1 VLNALDQLDHKQAAL
16 EMTGFTVD
24 PHQLL
29 GLEVNPRAAAIAE
42 LVLWIGYLQ
51 WHFRTRG
58 RVTPPEPI
66 IKNFHNV
73 ECRDAVLAWDRT
85 EPVLDD
91 KSSTVTRWDGRTM
104 KKHPVTGEEVPDET
118 ARIPVVKYIN
128 PRPTIWPEADFIVGN
143 PPFVGDKV
151 MRGTLGDG
159 YVDALRLTYPSVPE
173 SSDFVLYWWHKAAEL
188 VRSGTA
194 KRFGLITTNSLR
206 QTFSRRIVA
215 AHLSAEPPLTLEFAI
230 PDHPWVDSADGAAV
244 RIAMTV
250 GSRISGLGTLMEVVS
265 EQKAANGMRDVV
277 LTTKHGLILP
287 NLSTGAKTAATEA
300 LLANSGLSSVGI
312 ALHAE
317 GLALSPD
324 EAKHLLNAC
333 ESEHLSSPERFIRP
347 ILNGRDVTQ
356 TPRGNYV
363 IDLFGV
369 TENALRDLGPIYQ
382 WVLTRVK
389 PAREVN
395 KRAGYREQWWL
406 PGEPRP
412 EMRRAVKDIRRFIV
426 TAMVAKHRVF
436 QFFPVGYV
444 PDQKLV
450 VIASDDSFVLG
461 VLSSSIHL
469 VWALVAGSRIGVG
482 NDPTY
487 SHSTCFAKFPFPTAT
502 GEQQTRIRDFAERL
516 DAHRKRQQ
524 AQHPNL
530 TLTDMY
536 NVLEKLRTGTALT
549 AKEQVT
555 HEEGLVSVLRQLHD
569 DLNAAVAAAY
579 DLPVTASDEEILTFL
594 CKMNAERIAEERS
607 GLIRWLRP
615 TFQHPTSTTTQTTL
629 DTEEVKKTV
638 TPIKTKSDGKL
649 PWPKTLAEQAQAVR
663 AALTAAAGP
672 VDVTTLAKNFKGTKI
687 DRLEDILETLVS
699 LGQARAL
706 PDDRYVAL

>member
-1 VLNALDQLDHKQAAL
+1 
-16 EMTGFTVD
+16 
-24 PHQLL
+24 
-29 GLEVNPRAAAIAE
+29 
-42 LVLWIGYLQ
+42 
-51 WHFRTRG
+51 
-58 RVTPPEPI
+58 
-66 IKNFHNV
+66 
-73 ECRDAVLAWDRT
+73 
-85 EPVLDD
+85 
-91 KSSTVTRWDGRTM
+91 
-104 KKHPVTGEEVPDET
+104 
-118 ARIPVVKYIN
+118 
-128 PRPTIWPEADFIVGN
+128 
-143 PPFVGDKV
+143 
-151 MRGTLGDG
+151 
-159 YVDALRLTYPSVPE
+159 
-173 SSDFVLYWWHKAAEL
+173 
-188 VRSGTA
+188 
-194 KRFGLITTNSLR
+194 
-206 QTFSRRIVA
+206 
-215 AHLSAEPPLTLEFAI
+215 
-230 PDHPWVDSADGAAV
+230 
-244 RIAMTV
+244 
-250 GSRISGLGTLMEVVS
+250 MEVVS

-287 NLSTGAKTAATEA
+287 NLSTGANTAATEA

-324 EAKHLLNAC
+324 EAKQLLDAC

-363 IDLFGV
+363 IDLFGI

-389 PAREVN
+389 PARAVN
-395 KRAGYREQWWL
+395 KRASYREQWWL

-524 AQHPNL
+524 AQHPDL

-536 NVLEKLRTGTALT
+536 NVFEKLRAGTALT

-569 DLNAAVAAAY
+569 DLDAAVAAAY
-579 DLPVTASDEEILTFL
+579 GLPVTATDEEILTFL
-594 CKMNAERIAEERS
+594 CKLNAERATEERA

-615 TFQHPTSTTTQTTL
+615 SFQHPSTTTTQATL
-629 DTEEVKKTV
+629 GSGDIEANAA
-638 TPIKTKSDGKL
+638 PIKAKAAGKL
-649 PWPKTLAEQAQAVR
+649 AWPKTLAEQAQAVR

-672 VDVTTLAKNFKGTKI
+672 ADAATLATQFKSARVERI
-687 DRLEDILETLVS
+687 AELLATLSS
-699 LGQARAL
+699 LGQARIL
-706 PDDRYVAL
+706 RDGRYVAL